1 MLGKDVSPLFYFG
14 ETDYDNSDF
23 YSKKLLQSSHN
34 RNRLSEQYP
43 HSDSEKGDEFLA
55 CTIGALIGE
64 AGEGAKAE
72 YRYFDCKVVGEAA
85 IDLVN
90 RAKASVEADKKVLI
104 SFVLADLWTD
114 TFTYQKDGKN
124 HKKGDTGVMLK
135 ARLIRI
141 KSVKIDGVVK
151 YQEPEKIDAQSE

>member
-1 MLGKDVSPLFYFG
+1 MTTQTSTQKNYFNLHTTG
-14 ETDYDNSDF
+14 IGY
-23 YSKKLLQSSHN
+23 
-34 RNRLSEQYP
+34 LSNIRTVAP
-43 HSDSEKGDEFLA
+43 KKGDEFLA

-124 HKKGDTGVMLK
+124 HKKGDAGVMLK